1 MAMQMLVN
9 IGSGNGLLPV
19 GTKPLPDPVMTY
31 RKTSSISHTKFQNLN
46 VSCIILQLHSLNQ
59 LKPCAKLKMKM

>member
-9 IGSGNGLLPV
+9 IGSSNGLLPV

-31 RKTSSISHTKFQNLN
+31 HKTSSISRTKFQNLN

-59 LKPCAKLKMKM
+59 LKQCAKLKMKM